1 MKRLLLFIT
10 TLCALTAFAQPQ
22 LSVDNYAPLES
33 QGTFPVALKDAAN
46 TPKSAKSYNPFLV
59 SMLQQGKILYG
70 TEMNQYLDNIKE
82 KLLVNYPQLQQEIH
96 VYILQSTIVN
106 AYSLPN
112 GTILVTMGMLAQVT
126 NEAELAFVLAHEI
139 AHYSEHHGQK
149 DNSKNKDKDAVSR
162 YMRHHQF
169 SREQEFAAD
178 RVGLT
183 TYYKDSPYSYDI
195 LDGIFDVLL
204 YADLPFDEI
213 PFQRSEVETDFYQFP
228 DNYFL
233 KTVANIPDRSN
244 MIDTLLTHPN
254 IEKRRSI
261 ANALVNNL
269 SNAGRKTFVQSD
281 EQFNRLR
288 NVARFA
294 CIEQFLVNHDYD
306 KAIYNI
312 HVMEQSFPDNV
323 YLSRAK
329 ATAYY
334 GAAKHK
340 GSGQTSS
347 FMESYRDVEGEQQQV
362 NYFLSKM
369 NRNEY
374 AVLALRKVW
383 AAMQA
388 DPTDE
393 YLQNIAKDLINDI
406 FVKNKMRFVD
416 FCDYPQGT
424 SLEEIAKT
432 GGDTMRPAAAN
443 SKYDRIKQQSMNA
456 KVLPDPKFK
465 TVNYMLVN
473 IHSDSLFRA
482 WVNDAVVNAEMQ
494 AVLESV
500 SDAKIGNEKLVLV
513 ATPIYHIYDNYQ
525 HIKSASVDKRNAEQL
540 QKLMCRAF
548 KRQGITPITLTM
560 DFSKPETE
568 KYNNYV
574 KMRLWNDDFT
584 NAGGLDM
591 RYHTSEYM
599 DDIAAELGS
608 RKLCFAHVTD
618 APGRGFF
625 GNKLSLPWL
634 VPMFPY
640 SLPVVAAVLSL
651 RQHDVDADF
660 RIIDVVDGKTEVSSH
675 YSQSEVMRKAY
686 VNGYVYQKVENYV
699 KPKMYNFLGNHVILN
714 MEGYISPAWLNP
726 NPVSS
731 GWDIPKG
738 AQRYLGL
745 NYLLSPNIELLV
757 WKKGTVGVGYNYY
770 NSPFKGSDC
779 RLRKGYPYY
788 GSIDWREA
796 ELNGNIIAHGF
807 NAYYKQYVG
816 NRFAPLGHYFKF
828 IFDGFF
834 YHYKMDTEGI
844 QIGILS
850 TTQEPYEEIIENN
863 GNIFGLKV
871 EYGYDF
877 IVLNRLKLTLG
888 ASLGTTFGGYKV
900 SFAKMKDR
908 SALYYEESTLKYD
921 NYARSRILG
930 AYCFGLKLGIGFIP
944 F

>member
-1 MKRLLLFIT
+1 MKKILLAILV
-10 TLCALTAFAQPQ
+10 LCSVASFAQPQ
-22 LSVDNYAPLES
+22 LSVNNYAPIES
-33 QGTFPVALKDAAN
+33 QGGFPTDLKKAAN
-46 TPKSAKSYNPFLV
+46 TPKSDKEYSPFLV
-59 SMLQQGKILYG
+59 SMLNQGRILYG

-82 KLLVNYPQLQQEIH
+82 KLLVNHPQLQQEVH

-112 GTILVTMGMLAQVT
+112 GTVLVTMGMLAQVT

-139 AHYSEHHGQK
+139 AHYSERHSK
-149 DNSKNKDKDAVSR
+149 ADNSKSKDKDAVSR
-162 YMRHHQF
+162 YMRYHQF

-178 RVGLT
+178 RVGLLSF
-183 TYYKDSPYSYDI
+183 YKDSPYSYDI
-195 LDGIFDVLL
+195 LDGLFDVLL

-213 PFQRSEVETDFYQFP
+213 PFQRSEVEAGFYQFP

-254 IEKRRSI
+254 VEKRRTL
-261 ANALVNNL
+261 ANGLVSKF
-269 SNAGRKTFVQSD
+269 SNEGRKRFVQPE
-281 EQFNRLR
+281 EQFTRLR

-294 CIEQFLVNHDYD
+294 CIDRFLINHDYD

-312 HVMEQSFPDNV
+312 HVMEQHFPDNA
-323 YLSRAK
+323 YLVRAK

-334 GAAKHK
+334 GAANHK

-347 FMESYRDVEGEQQQV
+347 YMEPYRDVEGEQQQV

-374 AVLALRKVW
+374 AVLALRNAW
-383 AAMQA
+383 TALQAA
-388 DPTDE
+388 PGDE

-424 SLEEIAKT
+424 TLEEIAKT
-432 GGDTMRPAAAN
+432 GGDTTRPAATN
-443 SKYDRIKQQSMNA
+443 SKYDRIKQQSVNS

-465 TVNYMLVN
+465 AVNYMLVD
-473 IHSDSLFRA
+473 IHSDSLFKA

-500 SDAKIGNEKLVLV
+500 SDAKIGNEQSVLV
-513 ATPIYHIYDNYQ
+513 ATPIYHIYDNY
-525 HIKSASVDKRNAEQL
+525 HHVKSHSADKRNAEQL
-540 QKLMCRAF
+540 QKLMCRAL
-548 KRQGITPITLTM
+548 KRQKITPVTLTM

-591 RYHTSEYM
+591 RYHTSEYL

-608 RKLCFAHVTD
+608 RKLCFVHVRD

-651 RQHDVDADF
+651 RQHDVDVNF
-660 RIIDVVDGKTEVSSH
+660 RVIDVVDGKTEVSSR
-675 YSQSEVMRKAY
+675 YSKSEVMRKAY
-686 VNGYVYQKVENYV
+686 VNGYVYQKVEDYV

-731 GWDIPKG
+731 GWDISKG

-745 NYLLSPNIELLV
+745 NYFLTPNIELMV

-779 RLRKGYPYY
+779 RLRIGHQYY
-788 GSIDWREA
+788 GYTDWGEA
-796 ELNGNIIAHGF
+796 ELYGNIIAHGF

-844 QIGILS
+844 QIGIIEG
-850 TTQEPYEEIIENN
+850 TQEPYEEIIENK
-863 GNIFGLKV
+863 GNIFGLKI

-877 IVLNRLKLTLG
+877 ILLNRLKLTLG

-900 SFAKMKDR
+900 PFARIKDS
-908 SALYYEESTLKYD
+908 SAIYYEESTLRYD
-921 NYARSRILG
+921 NYARTRILG

>member
-1 MKRLLLFIT
+1 MKKLLLAILILCSIT
-10 TLCALTAFAQPQ
+10 SFAQPQ
-22 LSVDNYAPLES
+22 LSVYNYAPIES
-33 QGTFPVALKDAAN
+33 QGSFPADLKKAAN
-46 TPKSAKSYNPFLV
+46 TPKSAKEYNPFLV
-59 SMLQQGKILYG
+59 SMLNQGRILYG

-82 KLLVNYPQLQQEIH
+82 KLLVNHPQLQQEVH
-96 VYILQSTIVN
+96 VYILQSTLVN

-139 AHYSEHHGQK
+139 AHYSERHSK
-149 DNSKNKDKDAVSR
+149 ADNSKSKDKDAVSR

-178 RVGLT
+178 RVGLL

-195 LDGIFDVLL
+195 LDGLFDVLL

-213 PFQRSEVETDFYQFP
+213 PFQRSEVEAGFYQFP

-254 IEKRRSI
+254 VEKRRTL
-261 ANALVNNL
+261 ANGLVSKF
-269 SNAGRKTFVQSD
+269 SNEGRKTFVQPE
-281 EQFNRLR
+281 EQFTSLR

-294 CIEQFLVNHDYD
+294 CIERFLVNHDYD

-312 HVMEQSFPDNV
+312 YVLEQTFPDNA
-323 YLSRAK
+323 YLQRAS

-334 GAAKHK
+334 GASKHK
-340 GSGQTSS
+340 GTGQPSAC
-347 FMESYRDVEGEQQQV
+347 MEPYRDVEGEQQQV

-369 NRNEY
+369 SRNEY
-374 AVLALRKVW
+374 AVLALRKAW

-388 DPTDE
+388 NPEDE

-406 FVKNKMRFVD
+406 FVKNKMKFVD

-424 SLEEIAKT
+424 TMDEIAKS
-432 GGDTMRPAAAN
+432 GGDTTRPAAAS
-443 SKYDRIKQQSMNA
+443 SKYDRIKQQNMSA

-465 TVNYMLVN
+465 TVNYMLVD
-473 IHSDSLFRA
+473 IHSDSLFKA
-482 WVNDAVVNAEMQ
+482 WVNDAVVNAEME
-494 AVLESV
+494 AVLNAV
-500 SDAKIGNEKLVLV
+500 TDAKIGNETAMLI
-513 ATPIYHIYDNYQ
+513 ATPIYLTYDKNGQ
-525 HIKSASVDKRNAEQL
+525 IKNLDTDKRNAKRL
-540 QKLMCRAF
+540 QKLMCRAL
-548 KRQGITPITLTM
+548 KRNHITPVTLDM

-568 KYNNYV
+568 AYNNLM
-574 KMRLWNDDFT
+574 KMRQWNQDFT
-584 NAGGLDM
+584 NARGIDM
-591 RYHTSEYM
+591 RYHTSEYL

-625 GNKLSLPWL
+625 GNKLTLPWL
-634 VPMFPY
+634 APAFPY
-640 SLPVVAAVLSL
+640 SIPVVISVLCL
-651 RQHDVDADF
+651 RQHDVDVNF
-660 RIIDVVDGKTEVSSH
+660 RVVDVIDGKTEASGH
-675 YSQSEVMRKAY
+675 YSNSEVMRKAY
-686 VNGYVYQKVENYV
+686 INGYVYQQVEDYV

-714 MEGYISPAWLNP
+714 MEGYFSPAWLNP

-731 GWDIPKG
+731 GWNMSDG
-738 AQRYLGL
+738 AKRYFGL
-745 NYLLSPNIELLV
+745 NYILSPNIELMV

-779 RLRKGYPYY
+779 RLRIGHQYY
-788 GSIDWREA
+788 GSTDWREA
-796 ELNGNIIAHGF
+796 ELYGNVVAHGF
-807 NAYYKQYVG
+807 NAYYKQYLG
-816 NRFAPLGHYFKF
+816 DRFAPLGHYLKF
-828 IFDGFF
+828 QFDGFF
-834 YHYKMDTEGI
+834 YHYKMDTEGLLM
-844 QIGILS
+844 GIIEG
-850 TTQEPYEEIIENN
+850 TTEPYEEIIENK
-863 GNIFGLKV
+863 GNLFGMKL

-877 IVLNRLKLTLG
+877 ILLNRLKLTLG
-888 ASLGTTFGGYKV
+888 ASLGTTFGGYQV
-900 SFAKMKDR
+900 AFSKMKDKA
-908 SALYYEESTLKYD
+908 SLYYEESTLHYD

>member
-1 MKRLLLFIT
+1 MKKILLAILV
-10 TLCALTAFAQPQ
+10 LCSVASFAQPQ
-22 LSVDNYAPLES
+22 LSVNNYAPIES
-33 QGTFPVALKDAAN
+33 QGGFPADLKKAAN
-46 TPKSAKSYNPFLV
+46 TPKSAKEYSPFLV
-59 SMLQQGKILYG
+59 SMLNQGRILYG

-82 KLLVNYPQLQQEIH
+82 KLLVNHPQLQQEVH

-139 AHYSEHHGQK
+139 AHYSEHHSK
-149 DNSKNKDKDAVSR
+149 ADNSKSKDKDAVSR
-162 YMRHHQF
+162 YMRYHQF

-178 RVGLT
+178 RVGLL

-195 LDGIFDVLL
+195 LDGLFDVLL

-213 PFQRSEVETDFYQFP
+213 PFQRSEVETGFYQFP

-254 IEKRRSI
+254 VEKRRTL
-261 ANALVNNL
+261 ANGLVGKF
-269 SNAGRKTFVQSD
+269 SNEGRKRFVQPE
-281 EQFNRLR
+281 EQFTRLR

-294 CIEQFLVNHDYD
+294 CIDRFLINHDYD

-312 HVMEQSFPDNV
+312 HVMEQHFPDNA
-323 YLSRAK
+323 YLGRAK
-329 ATAYY
+329 ATAFY
-334 GAAKHK
+334 GTAKHK

-347 FMESYRDVEGEQQQV
+347 YMEPYRDVEGEQQQV
-362 NYFLSKM
+362 NHFLSKM

-374 AVLALRKVW
+374 AVLALRNAW
-383 AAMQA
+383 TALQA
-388 DPTDE
+388 TPGDE
-393 YLQNIAKDLINDI
+393 YLQNITKDLINDI

-424 SLEEIAKT
+424 TLEEIAKT
-432 GGDTMRPAAAN
+432 GGDTTRPAATN
-443 SKYDRIKQQSMNA
+443 SKYDRIKQQSVNA

-465 TVNYMLVN
+465 TVNYMLVD
-473 IHSDSLFRA
+473 IHSDSLFKA

-513 ATPIYHIYDNYQ
+513 ATPIYHIYDNY
-525 HIKSASVDKRNAEQL
+525 HHVKSSSADKRNAEQL
-540 QKLMCRAF
+540 QKLMCRAL
-548 KRQGITPITLTM
+548 KRQKITPVTLTM
-560 DFSKPETE
+560 DFSNPETE

-584 NAGGLDM
+584 YSGGLDM
-591 RYHTSEYM
+591 RYHTSEYL
-599 DDIAAELGS
+599 DDIAAELGC
-608 RKLCFAHVTD
+608 RKLCFVHVTD

-634 VPMFPY
+634 VPVFPY
-640 SLPVVAAVLSL
+640 SLPVVATVLSL
-651 RQHDVDADF
+651 RQHDVDVNF
-660 RIIDVVDGKTEVSSH
+660 RVIDVVDGKTEVSSR
-675 YSQSEVMRKAY
+675 YSKSEVMRKAY
-686 VNGYVYQKVENYV
+686 VNGHVYQKVEDYV

-714 MEGYISPAWLNP
+714 MEGYISPAWLSP

-745 NYLLSPNIELLV
+745 NYFLTPNIELMV

-779 RLRKGYPYY
+779 RLRIGHQYY
-788 GSIDWREA
+788 GYTDWGEA
-796 ELNGNIIAHGF
+796 ELYGNIIAHGF

-844 QIGILS
+844 QIGILN
-850 TTQEPYEEIIENN
+850 TTQDPYEEIIENN
-863 GNIFGLKV
+863 GNIFGLKI

-877 IVLNRLKLTLG
+877 ILLNRLKLTLG

-900 SFAKMKDR
+900 PFARIKDS
-908 SALYYEESTLKYD
+908 SAIYYEESTLRYD
-921 NYARSRILG
+921 NYARTRILG

>member
-1 MKRLLLFIT
+1 MKRITFIIIAFF
-10 TLCALTAFAQPQ
+10 ALTTFAQPQ
-22 LSVDNYAPLES
+22 LSVNNYAPIES
-33 QGTFPVALKDAAN
+33 QGSFPADLKKAAN
-46 TPKSAKSYNPFLV
+46 TPKSDKEYSPFLV
-59 SMLQQGKILYG
+59 SMLNQGRILYG

-82 KLLVNYPQLQQEIH
+82 KLLVNYPQLQQEVH

-106 AYSLPN
+106 AYSLPS
-112 GTILVTMGMLAQVT
+112 GTVLVTMGMLAQVT

-139 AHYSEHHGQK
+139 AHYSERHSK
-149 DNSKNKDKDAVSR
+149 ADNSKSKDKDAVSR

-178 RVGLT
+178 RVGLL

-195 LDGIFDVLL
+195 LDGLFDVLL

-213 PFQRSEVETDFYQFP
+213 PFQRSEVEAGFYQFP

-254 IEKRRSI
+254 VEKRRTL
-261 ANALVNNL
+261 ANGLVSKF
-269 SNAGRKTFVQSD
+269 SNEGRKRFVQPED
-281 EQFNRLR
+281 QFTRLR

-294 CIEQFLVNHDYD
+294 CIDRFLINHDYD

-312 HVMEQSFPDNV
+312 HVMEQHFPDNA
-323 YLSRAK
+323 YLCRAK

-347 FMESYRDVEGEQQQV
+347 YMEPYRDVEGEQQQV

-374 AVLALRKVW
+374 AVLALRNAW
-383 AAMQA
+383 TALQAA
-388 DPTDE
+388 PSDE

-424 SLEEIAKT
+424 TLEEIAKT
-432 GGDTMRPAAAN
+432 GGDTTRPATTN
-443 SKYDRIKQQSMNA
+443 SKYDRIKQQSVNA

-465 TVNYMLVN
+465 TVNYMLAD
-473 IHSDSLFRA
+473 IHSDSLFKA

-500 SDAKIGNEKLVLV
+500 SDAKIGNEKSVLV
-513 ATPIYHIYDNYQ
+513 ATPIYHIYDNY
-525 HIKSASVDKRNAEQL
+525 HHVKSSSADKRNAEHL
-540 QKLMCRAF
+540 QKLMCRAL
-548 KRQGITPITLTM
+548 KGQKITPVTLSM

-574 KMRLWNDDFT
+574 KMRQWNEDFT

-591 RYHTSEYM
+591 RYHTSEYL
-599 DDIAAELGS
+599 DDIASELGS
-608 RKLCFAHVTD
+608 RKLCFVHVTD
-618 APGRGFF
+618 APGRSFF
-625 GNKLSLPWL
+625 GNKISLPWL
-634 VPMFPY
+634 APIFPY

-651 RQHDVDADF
+651 RQHDVDVNF
-660 RIIDVVDGKTEVSSH
+660 RVIDVVDGKTEVSSH
-675 YSQSEVMRKAY
+675 YSKSEVMRKAY
-686 VNGYVYQKVENYV
+686 VNGYVYQKVEDYV

-731 GWDIPKG
+731 GWDISKG

-745 NYLLSPNIELLV
+745 NYFLTPNIELMV

-779 RLRKGYPYY
+779 RLRIGHQYY
-788 GSIDWREA
+788 GYTDWGEA
-796 ELNGNIIAHGF
+796 ELYGNIIAHGF

-844 QIGILS
+844 QIGIIEG
-850 TTQEPYEEIIENN
+850 TQEPYEEIIENK
-863 GNIFGLKV
+863 GNIFGLKI

-877 IVLNRLKLTLG
+877 ILLNRLKLTLG

-900 SFAKMKDR
+900 PFARIKDS
-908 SALYYEESTLKYD
+908 SAIYYEESTLRYD
-921 NYARSRILG
+921 HYARTRILG

>member
-1 MKRLLLFIT
+1 
-10 TLCALTAFAQPQ
+10 
-22 LSVDNYAPLES
+22 
-33 QGTFPVALKDAAN
+33 
-46 TPKSAKSYNPFLV
+46 
-59 SMLQQGKILYG
+59 
-70 TEMNQYLDNIKE
+70 MNQYLDNIKE
-82 KLLVNYPQLQQEIH
+82 KLLVNHPQLQQEVH

-112 GTILVTMGMLAQVT
+112 GIVLVTMGMLAQVT

-139 AHYSEHHGQK
+139 AHYSEHHSK
-149 DNSKNKDKDAVSR
+149 ADNSKSKDKDAVSR
-162 YMRHHQF
+162 YMRYHQF

-178 RVGLT
+178 RVGLLSFF
-183 TYYKDSPYSYDI
+183 KDSPYSYDI

-213 PFQRSEVETDFYQFP
+213 PFQRSEVETGFYQFP

-254 IEKRRSI
+254 VEKRRTL
-261 ANALVNNL
+261 ANGLVSKF
-269 SNAGRKTFVQSD
+269 SNEGRKRFVQPE
-281 EQFNRLR
+281 EQFMRLR

-294 CIEQFLVNHDYD
+294 CIDRFLINHDYD

-312 HVMEQSFPDNV
+312 HVMEQHFPDNT
-323 YLSRAK
+323 YLCRAK

-334 GAAKHK
+334 GAANHK

-347 FMESYRDVEGEQQQV
+347 YMEPYRDVEGEQQQV

-374 AVLALRKVW
+374 AVLALRNAW
-383 AAMQA
+383 TALQAA
-388 DPTDE
+388 PGDE

-424 SLEEIAKT
+424 TLEEIAKM
-432 GGDTMRPAAAN
+432 GGDTTRPAATN
-443 SKYDRIKQQSMNA
+443 SKYDRIKQQSVNA

-465 TVNYMLVN
+465 TVNYMLVD
-473 IHSDSLFRA
+473 IHSDSLFKA

-513 ATPIYHIYDNYQ
+513 ATPIYHIYDNY
-525 HIKSASVDKRNAEQL
+525 HHVKSHSADKRNAEQL
-540 QKLMCRAF
+540 QKLMCRAL
-548 KRQGITPITLTM
+548 KRQKITPVTLTM

-568 KYNNYV
+568 KYNNFV
-574 KMRLWNDDFT
+574 KMRQWNEDFT

-591 RYHTSEYM
+591 RYHTSEYL
-599 DDIAAELGS
+599 DDIASELGS
-608 RKLCFAHVTD
+608 RKLCFVHVTD

-651 RQHDVDADF
+651 RQHDVDVNF
-660 RIIDVVDGKTEVSSH
+660 RVIDVVDGKTEVSSR
-675 YSQSEVMRKAY
+675 YSKSEVMRKAY
-686 VNGYVYQKVENYV
+686 VNGYVYQKVEDYV

-731 GWDIPKG
+731 GWDISKG

-745 NYLLSPNIELLV
+745 NYFLTPNIELMV

-779 RLRKGYPYY
+779 RLRIGHQYY
-788 GSIDWREA
+788 GYTDWGEA
-796 ELNGNIIAHGF
+796 ELYGNIIAHGF

-844 QIGILS
+844 QIGILN
-850 TTQEPYEEIIENN
+850 TTQDPYEEIIENK
-863 GNIFGLKV
+863 GNIFGLKI

-877 IVLNRLKLTLG
+877 ILLNRLKLTLG

-900 SFAKMKDR
+900 PFARIKDR
-908 SALYYEESTLKYD
+908 SAIYYEESTLQYD
-921 NYARSRILG
+921 NYARTRILG